1 MSATINERLARGG
14 WRYDLKGSLDTA
26 LREGA
31 TPKEFAAAH
40 GISVSW
46 TYRLSWELGW
56 RAMHLSEGERR
67 LIRQLREEAAR

>member
-1 MSATINERLARGG
+1 MTTDIRT
-14 WRYDLKGSLDTA
+14 SLDTA
-26 LREGA
+26 LREGKS
-31 TPKEFAAAH
+31 PKEFAHDH

>member
-1 MSATINERLARGG
+1 VTT
-14 WRYDLKGSLDTA
+14 DLRSELDAA
-26 LREGA
+26 LRSGKS
-31 TPKEFAAAH
+31 PKEFAHEA

-67 LIRQLREEAAR
+67 LIKQLREEASR

>member
-1 MSATINERLARGG
+1 MTTDIRT
-14 WRYDLKGSLDTA
+14 SLDTA
-26 LREGA
+26 LREGKS
-31 TPKEFAAAH
+31 PKEFAADH

>member
-1 MSATINERLARGG
+1 MTTDIRS
-14 WRYDLKGSLDTA
+14 DLDTA
-26 LREGA
+26 LREGQ
-31 TPKEFAAAH
+31 TPKEFAAKA

-67 LIRQLREEAAR
+67 LIKQLRAQRDS

>member
-1 MSATINERLARGG
+1 MTT
-14 WRYDLKGSLDTA
+14 DLRTA
-26 LREGA
+26 LDDALRSGKS
-31 TPKEFAAAH
+31 PKEFAHEA

-67 LIRQLREEAAR
+67 LIRQLREEASR

>member
-1 MSATINERLARGG
+1 VTTDIR
-14 WRYDLKGSLDTA
+14 TA
-26 LREGA
+26 LDDALRAGKS
-31 TPKEFAAAH
+31 PKEFAADA

-67 LIRQLREEAAR
+67 LIKQLRQEAGR

>member
-1 MSATINERLARGG
+1 MTI
-14 WRYDLKGSLDTA
+14 DLRSELDTA
-26 LREGA
+26 LREGQ
-31 TPKEFAAAH
+31 TPKEFAADH

-67 LIRQLREEAAR
+67 LIKQLREEASR

>member
-1 MSATINERLARGG
+1 MTT
-14 WRYDLKGSLDTA
+14 DLRTA
-26 LREGA
+26 LDAALRSGKS
-31 TPKEFAAAH
+31 PKEFAHEA

-67 LIRQLREEAAR
+67 LIKQLREEASR

>member
-1 MSATINERLARGG
+1 MTT
-14 WRYDLKGSLDTA
+14 DLRSELDAA
-26 LREGA
+26 LRSGKS
-31 TPKEFAAAH
+31 PKEFAHEA

-67 LIRQLREEAAR
+67 LIKQLREEASR

>member
-1 MSATINERLARGG
+1 MTT
-14 WRYDLKGSLDTA
+14 DLRTSLDTA
-26 LREGA
+26 LREGKS
-31 TPKEFAAAH
+31 PKEFAADH

>member
-1 MSATINERLARGG
+1 MTT
-14 WRYDLKGSLDTA
+14 DLRSDLDTA
-26 LREGA
+26 LREGKS
-31 TPKEFAAAH
+31 PKEFAADH

>member
-1 MSATINERLARGG
+1 
-14 WRYDLKGSLDTA
+14 LDTA
-26 LREGA
+26 LRSGKS
-31 TPKEFAAAH
+31 PKEFAAKA

-67 LIRQLREEAAR
+67 LIKQLRAQRHS

>member
-1 MSATINERLARGG
+1 MTT
-14 WRYDLKGSLDTA
+14 DLRSELDTA
-26 LREGA
+26 LRSGKS
-31 TPKEFAAAH
+31 PKEFAHDA

-67 LIRQLREEAAR
+67 LIKQLREEASR